1 MVTSFCNCSPIIQ
14 RRELGTASPSKSIF
28 GSTAAYCVFLQYPRS
43 VVLGMRT
50 TTKPSMALVRRPIGH
65 AAVAAGAMMQRPRGP
80 EPAASARTART
91 LTVNTLVMFEI
102 FYLWSARYLNAPV
115 LNVRG
120 LLSNRY
126 IPGRGRRIAGLSGG
140 LYLLGTG
147 TGHVRHRARLVAH
160 HRHRRIGAV
169 TGGIEEDL
177 DPPPPRRRTN

>member
-1 MVTSFCNCSPIIQ
+1 
-14 RRELGTASPSKSIF
+14 
-28 GSTAAYCVFLQYPRS
+28 
-43 VVLGMRT
+43 MRT
-50 TTKPSMALVRRPIGH
+50 TTKPSMAQVRRPIGH

-140 LYLLGTG
+140 HYKLGAG
-147 TGHVRHRARLVAH
+147 TGHVRNRARMVAH
-160 HRHRRIGAV
+160 HRHRSIGAV
-169 TGGIEEDL
+169 TGGNEEDL

>member
-1 MVTSFCNCSPIIQ
+1 
-14 RRELGTASPSKSIF
+14 
-28 GSTAAYCVFLQYPRS
+28 
-43 VVLGMRT
+43 
-50 TTKPSMALVRRPIGH
+50 
-65 AAVAAGAMMQRPRGP
+65 
-80 EPAASARTART
+80 
-91 LTVNTLVMFEI
+91 MFEI